1 MKPNK
6 TLSKLQIEARELVRE
21 LNWQSYHTPEN
32 LLLFLFSE
40 VSELGEY
47 CTWTKKEDIKNSP
60 IYDMVK
66 EEVADVFK
74 GIIFVLNSINYKTTI
89 ETLIRHKIELD
100 EKEYPKK
107 MYKGKHRYELK
118 MDIRRYGNSL
128 QNLKSETSD
137 NRSIGDI
144 QDTVWEFALER
155 DWVKFY
161 TPASLVLALAVKIG
175 QVAVAYQKRQKPK
188 EGMEEY
194 AVFAMTSAIITL
206 LRFCKLVGIEDVYDI
221 TLEKIGKDEKR
232 YKKKS

>member
-1 MKPNK
+1 MKSKK
-6 TLSKLQIEARELVRE
+6 TLSNLQVEAKELVKR
-21 LNWQSYHTPEN
+21 LDWQSYHTPEN

-47 CTWTKKEDIKNSP
+47 CTWTRIDDLKQSP
-60 IYDMVK
+60 MYGMVK

-74 GIIFVLNSINYKTTI
+74 GIIFVLNSIQYKTPI

-107 MYKGKHRYELK
+107 LYDGKHRYEVK
-118 MDIRRYGNSL
+118 IDTRTYGDSL
-128 QNLKSETSD
+128 QNLKSITTDFKAIKE
-137 NRSIGDI
+137 I
-144 QDTVWEFALER
+144 QADVWEFSQQR

-161 TPASLVLALAVKIG
+161 TPASLVLALAVKVG

-188 EGMEEY
+188 ENMEEY

-206 LRFCKLVGIEDVYDI
+206 LRFCTLVGIEDVYDI
-221 TLEKIGKDEKR
+221 TLAKIQKDEGR
-232 YKKKS
+232 FKK